1 MAGAR
6 LARGAGRGWLFGFVV
21 LLCAFGVVG
30 CSSPRDAESLSL
42 EDAVGQMLLVG
53 FRGTELDAETGA
65 LLADLSP
72 GGVILFDF
80 DVPSGGELPRNV
92 TGPRQLRALIASL
105 QAQAVIPFF
114 VAIDAEG
121 GLVNRLGTEYGFRL
135 IVPSHETL
143 GSLPV
148 EATRVVAAA
157 LAAELSGLGVNW
169 NLAPVVDVNVY
180 PDSPAIGALG
190 RSFSADPDV
199 VAEHAAAFASAHIEA
214 GVIPTLK
221 HFPGHGSAVGDTH
234 LGVTDV
240 TDTYVQDVEL
250 APYRQLLEQGYT
262 GTVMTNHIVN
272 RNLDGR
278 AVPATLSRPV
288 ITGLLREELGY
299 DGVVVSDDMQMG
311 AIVEEFELEH
321 AAVEAVKAGV
331 DVILIAM
338 QSSYDPAGIRRVKQA
353 ILQAVADGEIP
364 ETRIYGSAGRIL
376 QLKHDYGIVD

>member
-6 LARGAGRGWLFGFVV
+6 LARGVRRGWLFGFVV
-21 LLCAFGVVG
+21 LLCGFGVVG
-30 CSSPRDAESLSL
+30 CSSSDDAGSLSV

-53 FRGTELDAETGA
+53 FRGTELDAETGV
-65 LLADLSP
+65 LLADVSP

-92 TGPRQLRALIASL
+92 TGPGQLRALIASL

-121 GLVNRLGTEYGFRL
+121 GLVNRLGTGYGFGL

-199 VAEHAAAFASAHIEA
+199 VAEHAAAFASAHVEA

-250 APYRQLLEQGYT
+250 APYRQLLEQGYA

-311 AIVEEFELEH
+311 AIVEEFELEQ

-364 ETRIYGSAGRIL
+364 EARIYGSAERIL
-376 QLKHDYGIVD
+376 QLKHDYGITD